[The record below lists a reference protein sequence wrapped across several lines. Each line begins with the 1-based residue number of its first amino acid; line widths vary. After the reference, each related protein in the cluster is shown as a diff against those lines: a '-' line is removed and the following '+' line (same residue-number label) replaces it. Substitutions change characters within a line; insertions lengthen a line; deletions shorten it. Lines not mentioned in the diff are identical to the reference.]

1 MPAGLEI
8 YEDITGRL
16 RVSFGDRLFRFLGD
30 PLIVGSGTGGVITND
45 GFLTGAP
52 DFIANMFSNNALS
65 YWPGEGLLPP
75 TVTFS
80 GNQMFYSVPSGLPTQ
95 IIQYGVW

>member
-8 YEDITGRL
+8 YDRFGNL
-16 RVSFGDRLFRFLGD
+16 RVSYSDRLFRFLGD
-30 PLIVGSGTGGVITND
+30 PLIVGPGGSGVVTND

-52 DFIANMFSNNALS
+52 DFIANVFSPDGTS

-75 TVTFS
+75 DVTFS
-80 GNQMFYSVPSGLPTQ
+80 DNQMFYSVPSYLPTQ
-95 IIQYGVW
+95 IIQYGVS